1 MNSSKMC
8 AVFANPDRKLGGYMA
23 KEIDQNPA
31 SEEKEFLKIND
42 MLKKLGVTRTQFWRM
57 RKAGEVPL
65 PVINNPQ
72 MWLASK
78 VTEFYENRTSKQ
90 QSS

>member
-1 MNSSKMC
+1 MC
-8 AVFANPDRKLGGYMA
+8 AVFANPNWKLECNMT
-23 KEIDQNPA
+23 KNVNQN
-31 SEEKEFLKIND
+31 SEGKDKEFLKIND

-65 PVINNPQ
+65 PVIKNPQ

-78 VTEFYENRTSKQ
+78 VTEFYENRASEQK
-90 QSS
+90 SS

>member
-1 MNSSKMC
+1 MC
-8 AVFANPDRKLGGYMA
+8 AVFANPNWKLECNMT
-23 KEIDQNPA
+23 KNVNQN
-31 SEEKEFLKIND
+31 SEDKDKEFLKIND

-65 PVINNPQ
+65 PVIKNPQ

-78 VTEFYENRTSKQ
+78 VTEFYENRASE
-90 QSS
+90 

>member
-1 MNSSKMC
+1 MIN
-8 AVFANPDRKLGGYMA
+8 
-23 KEIDQNPA
+23 EIEKNTQT
-31 SEEKEFLKIND
+31 EVKEFLKIND
-42 MLKKLGVTRTQFWRM
+42 MMLKLGVTRSQFWKM

-78 VTEFYENRTSKQ
+78 VTEFYENRASEQK
-90 QSS
+90 SS